1 MRYLPS
7 LRKRIFILALMFH
20 GAVFVIC
27 NDFFFMRKAFMW
39 KEYFINNKAN
49 SFKNQVS
56 IYKLTSNT
64 YIPTYSSPPPPPS
77 KKLSLPNS
85 PDKSINFPQNN
96 KDESPSRSNVYIPS
110 QILYDVRKHKSKSQL
125 HTEFNSKNNDILDY
139 NNQQPLH
146 FSDSMAALVTSL
158 LFVILL
164 L

>member
-7 LRKRIFILALMFH
+7 LRKRIFILALIFH
-20 GAVFVIC
+20 GTVFVIC
-27 NDFFFMRKAFMW
+27 NDLFFMRKAFMW
-39 KEYFINNKAN
+39 KEYFINFKAN

-56 IYKLTSNT
+56 IYKLPTNT
-64 YIPTYSSPPPPPS
+64 YIPTYSPPPPT
-77 KKLSLPNS
+77 KKVSLPNS
-85 PDKSINFPQNN
+85 PDKTINFPQNN
-96 KDESPSRSNVYIPS
+96 KDENPSRSNVYIPS
-110 QILYDVRKHKSKSQL
+110 QILYDVRKHKSKSQV
-125 HTEFNSKNNDILDY
+125 HTEYNSKNDDLLQY